1 MADSGTAQHPGR
13 ITRRG
18 LLGLA
23 VLVLAVGSLH
33 QWWTTRHHASVA
45 EAVAAQ
51 AAPGDIRMLSSETCP
66 SCMVARRWF
75 EQHRVAYSECLIERD
90 PACLDE
96 FRARQAVGTPLLVVR
111 GTPLSGF
118 DPAQVRAVLERTAR

>member
-1 MADSGTAQHPGR
+1 MTPPEPATHSGPVSLR
-13 ITRRG
+13 S

-23 VLVLAVGSLH
+23 ALVLVVGGLH
-33 QWWTTRHHASVA
+33 QWWTTRHQTGLG

-51 AAPGDIRMLSSETCP
+51 AAPGDIRMLASEVCP
-66 SCMVARRWF
+66 SCAVARRWF
-75 EQHRVAYSECLIERD
+75 EQHQVAYSECLIERD

-96 FRARQAVGTPLLVVR
+96 FRARQAMGTPLLVVR